1 MQIYI
6 IEILLRL
13 LSSAVLDY
21 RLNPMFQSMNLLI
34 NKHDC
39 IFELIGLKSY
49 VINRENKE
57 LYNGLYTQYKD
68 KKMKKNEKKI
78 IHHFTEQDSKNQL
91 HPMRLQGSN
100 PYLL

>member
-1 MQIYI
+1 MYFWVGCIERYDIY
-6 IEILLRL
+6 
-13 LSSAVLDY
+13 
-21 RLNPMFQSMNLLI
+21 
-34 NKHDC
+34 
-39 IFELIGLKSY
+39 
-49 VINRENKE
+49 RENKV
-57 LYNGLYTQYKD
+57 LYNGLYSQYKD

>member
-1 MQIYI
+1 MYFWVGC
-6 IEILLRL
+6 IERY
-13 LSSAVLDY
+13 DNY
-21 RLNPMFQSMNLLI
+21 
-34 NKHDC
+34 
-39 IFELIGLKSY
+39 
-49 VINRENKE
+49 RENKE
-57 LYNGLYTQYKD
+57 LYNGLYSQYKD